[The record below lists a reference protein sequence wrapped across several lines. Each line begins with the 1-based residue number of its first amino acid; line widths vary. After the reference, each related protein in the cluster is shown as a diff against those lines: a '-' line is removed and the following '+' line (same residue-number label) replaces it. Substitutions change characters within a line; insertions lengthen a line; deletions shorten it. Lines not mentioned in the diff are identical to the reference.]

1 MKKTIFALVLL
12 LALGAPAL
20 AQTNPAL
27 ESRVDAIFN
36 KYGPATPGC
45 ALGIVREGKLEY
57 QKGFGM
63 ASLELGVPMTPRTVF
78 DIGSTS
84 KQFTA
89 TSIVLLAQQGKL
101 TLDDDIRKFIP
112 ELPDYGHTITLRH
125 MLHHTSGL
133 RDYIGLLSVAGAQQ
147 EAVTTDADALAVLVK
162 QRGLNY
168 NPGEDYL
175 YSNSNFFL
183 LSLVVR
189 RASGKALKE
198 FAQENIFKPLGMT
211 HTEILDDHTKVIPG
225 KAASY
230 APRRGGAGYF
240 SVTSNWEQTGDGA
253 VQTTIEDLAKWDD
266 NFYRPNVGGEGLLRE
281 LQTVGMLNDGAKI
294 MYALGLRVDTFRGLR
309 RVSHGGSWAG
319 FRTEL
324 MRFPDQHFTAIVQCN
339 VADSNP
345 SDLAQQV
352 AEVYLEKQLAAKP
365 APVMEKATIAADQ
378 VAGTYF
384 SSQSLTIRR
393 LVSREGKLLIGNQ
406 ELTPAGGSLYTTES
420 GSKWRFEGSKLTI
433 VPAEGRPDT
442 FERVMEANTTAAELS
457 RYAGSYWSEE
467 LGVNWRITVHDGRL
481 ELHRPD
487 NALNLRDDTTE
498 LRPVKTGVLAIGGM
512 VLRFDETGGF
522 ELGLGRMRG
531 MKFVCRSAAPETG
544 K

>member
-1 MKKTIFALVLL
+1 MKKTIFGLVLL
-12 LALGAPAL
+12 VALGAPAL
-20 AQTNPAL
+20 AQTNPSL

-45 ALGIVREGKLEY
+45 ALGVVHDGKLEY

-63 ASLELGVPMTPRTVF
+63 ASLELGVPITPRTVF

-89 TSIVLLAQQGKL
+89 TSIVLLAQEGKL

-112 ELPDYGHTITLRH
+112 ELPEYGHIITLRH

-133 RDYIGLLSVAGAQQ
+133 RDYIGLLSLAGAQQ
-147 EAVTTDADALAVLVK
+147 EAVTTDADALAILVK

-168 NPGEDYL
+168 KPGEDYL

-183 LSLVVR
+183 LSLVVKKVT
-189 RASGKALKE
+189 GKTLKE
-198 FAQENIFKPLGMT
+198 FAQENIFKPLGMA

-230 APRRGGAGYF
+230 APRRGAAGYF

-266 NFYRPNVGGEGLLRE
+266 NFYHPKVGGEALMRE
-281 LQTVGMLNDGAKI
+281 LQTVGVLNDGSKI
-294 MYALGLRVDTFRGLR
+294 MYALGLRVDMYRGLR
-309 RVSHGGSWAG
+309 QVSHGGSWAG

-365 APVMEKATIAADQ
+365 APVMEKASIAADQ
-378 VAGTYF
+378 LAGTYF
-384 SSQSLTIRR
+384 SSESLTIRR
-393 LVSREGKLLIGNQ
+393 LIAREGKLLAGNQ
-406 ELTPAGGSLYTTES
+406 ELRPAGGTLYTSES
-420 GSKWRFEGSKLTI
+420 AAKWRFDGSKLTV

-442 FERVMEANTTAAELS
+442 FERVPEPNTTAAEVN
-457 RYAGSYWSEE
+457 RYAGSYWSDE
-467 LGVNWRITVHDGRL
+467 LGVNWKITLRDGKL

-487 NALNLRDDTTE
+487 NALNLQDDTTE
-498 LRPVKTGVLAIGGM
+498 LRPVTTGVLAIGGM
-512 VLRFDETGGF
+512 VLRFDDTGGF

-531 MKFVCRSAAPETG
+531 MKFVRRSAAPEAG
-544 K
+544 R